1 MRRFVLNTVTW
12 VLIASGVFFVVS
24 GGEDYLESKR
34 AQDAIASQWNAE
46 QSNTEQS
53 SVAGLPEHGDAAQ
66 NTAEAPRV
74 QESKA
79 VETRETSRFTIAPH
93 PGAAIARLSIP
104 RLDATL
110 YVVEG
115 DDNRDLKRG
124 PGHLIGSAMPGQDGN
139 CVIAGHR
146 DTHFR
151 VLKNIQKG
159 DEILL
164 TRNGETWR
172 YRVDEMSIVSPDNL
186 SPLRPTHTPVLNLI
200 TCYPFQYL
208 GSAPKRFIVHAQL
221 ENEPLRA
228 SRQAG

>member
-1 MRRFVLNTVTW
+1 MRRLLLNTIIW
-12 VLIASGVFFVVS
+12 VLIASGAFYFVR
-24 GGEDYLESKR
+24 GGEDYLESRR

-46 QSNTEQS
+46 QNANSDLLDQSDGSQTPSVTE
-53 SVAGLPEHGDAAQ
+53 PFRE
-66 NTAEAPRV
+66 AEPR
-74 QESKA
+74 EA
-79 VETRETSRFTIAPH
+79 TRSTRFTVVPH

-104 RLDATL
+104 KLDAVL

-115 DDNRDLKRG
+115 DDNGDLKRG

-151 VLKNIQKG
+151 VLRNIEKG

-172 YRVDEMSIVSPDNL
+172 YRVDELSIISPDNL
-186 SPLRPTHTPVLNLI
+186 SPLQPSHTPVLNLI
-200 TCYPFQYL
+200 TCYPFNYL
-208 GSAPKRFIVHAQL
+208 GSAPKRFIVHARL
-221 ENEPLRA
+221 EDEPLRA
-228 SRQAG
+228 SR